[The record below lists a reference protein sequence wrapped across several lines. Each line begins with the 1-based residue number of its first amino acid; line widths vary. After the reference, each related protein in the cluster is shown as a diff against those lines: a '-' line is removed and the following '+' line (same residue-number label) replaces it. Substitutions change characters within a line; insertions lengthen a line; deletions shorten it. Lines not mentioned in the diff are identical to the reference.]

1 MISTVIPKAE
11 EYLHH
16 NLNLLIIGKH
26 GTGKTES
33 VLQLAEAHNLN
44 MKYYSCS
51 TLDPYTDLVGVPV
64 PHTDT
69 SGKEYLKMIRP
80 LDIDEAEFI
89 FFDEFNRADRKTHN
103 AIFEIIQFRTING
116 EPLPK
121 LRCCWA
127 AMNPPELDYQVE
139 DIDQALIDR
148 FDLFVTIDPQ
158 PSIAYMSKFMDPAIA
173 EALHTWWSE
182 KHEHRNGE
190 YYISPRRLMKMG
202 ILYQKTNM
210 VRAGLPPWGDYDL
223 AKLTQK
229 LRAAKGEADIVQGGL
244 GSGASSEF
252 GYTPQAMKQH
262 REELISYLQQH
273 PNELETHKAV
283 LRGLDGVTA
292 TRLVYDYANVL
303 QAIAPASLAESF
315 ILGLRPSKR
324 SKLQDLLRTLAR
336 DAPERA
342 QEFEALTTT
351 VNRLQ

>member
-16 NLNLLIIGKH
+16 NLNLLIIGRH

-33 VLQLAEAHNLN
+33 VMQLAEAHNLN

-64 PHTDT
+64 PHTDKE
-69 SGKEYLKMIRP
+69 GKEYLKMIRP
-80 LDIDEAEFI
+80 QDIDQAEFI

-103 AIFEIIQFRTING
+103 AIFEIVQFRTING
-116 EPLPK
+116 ESLPN

-148 FDLFVTIDPQ
+148 FDLFITIEPQ
-158 PSIAYMSKFMDPAIA
+158 PSISYMSRFMDPAIA
-173 EALHTWWSE
+173 EALHSWWSE
-182 KHEHRNGE
+182 RPEHSTGE

-229 LRAAKGEADIVQGGL
+229 LREAKGETVERR
-244 GSGASSEF
+244 GSMGDGATAEF
-252 GYTPQAMKQH
+252 VYTPQEMKQ
-262 REELISYLQQH
+262 RRDELVQYLHQR

-283 LRGLDGVTA
+283 LRGLEGVTA
-292 TRLVYDYANVL
+292 TRLVYDYADIL
-303 QAIAPASLAESF
+303 QAIVPTSLVEAF
-315 ILGLRPSKR
+315 VLGLRPSKR
-324 SKLQDLLRTLAR
+324 SKLQDLLKGRIDNAPEQASQLDTLTTILAR
-336 DAPERA
+336 
-342 QEFEALTTT
+342 LS
-351 VNRLQ
+351 